1 MKRTTKKN
9 LPHLSAFIKYQ
20 REQTGLTQE
29 ELAQKAGVG
38 IRFIRDLEQGKE
50 TLRID
55 KINQVLELFGSQMRA
70 ERDTID
76 PYVIWMNYFNKGVI
90 ITLKNKEK
98 LYGII
103 IEEITDAENKI
114 IGWKFVPNNNAIE
127 YQKTEDANLV
137 TKVGHQE
144 IVEIDYQRR

>member
-1 MKRTTKKN
+1 MKKTIEKN
-9 LPHLSAFIKYQ
+9 LPHISAFIKYQ
-20 REQTGLTQE
+20 REQAKLTQE

-50 TLRID
+50 TLRMD
-55 KINQVLELFGSQMRA
+55 KINQVLGLFGAQMRA

-90 ITLKNKEK
+90 VTLKNKEK

-103 IEEITDAENKI
+103 IEEITDEENKI
-114 IGWKFVPNNNAIE
+114 IAWKFVPNKNAIE
-127 YQKTEDANLV
+127 YQKKEDKNLV
-137 TKVGHQE
+137 IKIGHRD
-144 IVEIDYQRR
+144 IVAIEYQLK